1 MKPLEQYF
9 YEGCRD
15 YMGDEEARGLS
26 LYLAFCVK
34 KKIRHYIGLGIMLG
48 VIGTLLFTAW
58 YS

>member
-15 YMGDEEARGLS
+15 YMQDEEARGLS

-34 KKIRHYIGLGIMLG
+34 KKIRHYIGLGITMG
-48 VIGTLLFTAW
+48 AIGTLIALAW
-58 YS
+58 AS